1 VSLCH
6 SGASISAC
14 PSSLEVTP
22 LRSSITI
29 REIELDRDF
38 PAIIGLYRAHEWSHA
53 NDPERLRTAVRCSS
67 YSVVAVED
75 DTIIGFARAIS
86 DEAFAVYIADILV
99 APARQREGI
108 GRALTQA
115 IQDHYPLAMF
125 HHQVLIAE
133 RGVEG
138 FYQRLGMT
146 PVSAFGLTAFIRT
159 SNR

>member
-1 VSLCH
+1 MTTLRNP
-6 SGASISAC
+6 IS
-14 PSSLEVTP
+14 
-22 LRSSITI
+22 I
-29 REIELDRDF
+29 REVELDDDF
-38 PAIIGLYRAHEWSHA
+38 PSILGLYRAHDWSHA
-53 NDPERLRTAVRCSS
+53 NDPDRLRTAVRCSS
-67 YSVVAVED
+67 YAVVALDQNEIV
-75 DTIIGFARAIS
+75 GFARAIS

-99 APARQREGI
+99 APTRQRHGI

-115 IQDHYPLAMF
+115 IHDHYPLEIF

-159 SNR
+159 QNR

>member
-1 VSLCH
+1 MS
-6 SGASISAC
+6 SGREYIGAPPATEVTALRPSIS
-14 PSSLEVTP
+14 
-22 LRSSITI
+22 I
-29 REIELDRDF
+29 REVELDRDF
-38 PAIIGLYRAHEWSHA
+38 PAVIGLYRAHEWSHA

-67 YSVVAVED
+67 YSVVAVEG
-75 DTIIGFARAIS
+75 DTIIGFARAMS

-108 GRALTQA
+108 GRALTEA
-115 IQDHYPLAMF
+115 IQEHYPLATF

-138 FYQRLGMT
+138 FYRRLGMT

-159 SNR
+159 SAG